1 MPQKILGFGAKPHDV
16 GHARRSDKAP
26 KNTMKLE
33 PKHDHSV
40 KISQE
45 TYDLNSE
52 ISYGINSVRNSYG

>member
-1 MPQKILGFGAKPHDV
+1 
-16 GHARRSDKAP
+16 
-26 KNTMKLE
+26 MKLE

-52 ISYGINSVRNSYG
+52 ISYGINSVRNIEHPLAIVI